1 MARPYGAGRA
11 QARGE
16 GQVCARWEA
25 EALVKIGTPAVAPLI
40 TALSDGNRDVRKN
53 AAEVLGNLY
62 LSGQLDDF
70 SKNLISQQ
78 LHLLR
83 MLNQT

>member
-1 MARPYGAGRA
+1 
-11 QARGE
+11 
-16 GQVCARWEA
+16 
-25 EALVKIGTPAVAPLI
+25 VAPLI